1 MLKIEECVLVVVD
14 VQGQLAKVMH
24 QSELLH
30 HKLKTLIQ
38 GAQLFDLPI
47 LWLEQ
52 IPQKLG
58 GTSGSLAIELK
69 KTTTPIAKYHF
80 SGWQTDDFQQQ
91 LQNLR
96 RKQIILAGIETH
108 VCVYQT
114 CRDLLDNGYQAHLV
128 TDALASRTEAN
139 KVNGIKMMQQH
150 GALTTNVESLLF

>member
-58 GTSGSLAIELK
+58 GTSESLAIELK
-69 KTTTPIAKYHF
+69 KTTTPIA
-80 SGWQTDDFQQQ
+80 
-91 LQNLR
+91 
-96 RKQIILAGIETH
+96 
-108 VCVYQT
+108 
-114 CRDLLDNGYQAHLV
+114 
-128 TDALASRTEAN
+128 
-139 KVNGIKMMQQH
+139 
-150 GALTTNVESLLF
+150 